1 MKKKCGTHF
10 LAILKL
16 PRIRAKNWIFCRVL
30 DVFVRCFSQI
40 CKQGTEYFLTLQT
53 RTPNIPEKRYFPG
66 KTVFLKILFC
76 WSKTEFSQRADS
88 KIHTRNSRVPIQN
101 CTWGLPI
108 WPPYILASFKNHWP
122 KTIGCAIQSY
132 FEISGVMTMLLL
144 NGNRFNVPKW
154 RMGKMDAEMAEED
167 WGCYRLRCVRVGMA
181 AASYFFPE
189 IAYKCCKVQRT
200 CKEERVATDPLSVEI
215 AVRITG

>member
-76 WSKTEFSQRADS
+76 CSKAEFSQRADS
-88 KIHTRNSRVPIQN
+88 KIHTRNSRVYTLFASICFQRICNVAIKIQ
-101 CTWGLPI
+101 C
-108 WPPYILASFKNHWP
+108 
-122 KTIGCAIQSY
+122 
-132 FEISGVMTMLLL
+132 GVRKHPMTP
-144 NGNRFNVPKW
+144 VK
-154 RMGKMDAEMAEED
+154 
-167 WGCYRLRCVRVGMA
+167 
-181 AASYFFPE
+181 
-189 IAYKCCKVQRT
+189 
-200 CKEERVATDPLSVEI
+200 
-215 AVRITG
+215 

>member
-1 MKKKCGTHF
+1 MAIRWRLEEVWWKMCLKKTLYFWKTKIYIWMMFDLYKYVFIDLSAKKKDEVKKKCGTNF

-76 WSKTEFSQRADS
+76 
-88 KIHTRNSRVPIQN
+88 
-101 CTWGLPI
+101 
-108 WPPYILASFKNHWP
+108 
-122 KTIGCAIQSY
+122 
-132 FEISGVMTMLLL
+132 
-144 NGNRFNVPKW
+144 
-154 RMGKMDAEMAEED
+154 
-167 WGCYRLRCVRVGMA
+167 
-181 AASYFFPE
+181 
-189 IAYKCCKVQRT
+189 
-200 CKEERVATDPLSVEI
+200 
-215 AVRITG
+215 